1 MIVDRYY
8 YSGIVYSA
16 AKQTPGL
23 DVRWARGP
31 EVGLPKPDLVIFLDV
46 DVETA
51 RGRGGWGGERY
62 EEEEMQGRVRGLFME
77 VLKEEGRGVGG
88 NRTKVVDAAQGEEE
102 VGGVVRRVV
111 EELIVGRKLEG
122 PLGVIEP

>member
-16 AKQTPGL
+16 AKNVPGL
-23 DVRWARGP
+23 DVKWARGP
-31 EVGLPKPDLVIFLDV
+31 EVGLPKPDLVVFLDV

-62 EEEEMQGRVRGLFME
+62 EEEGMQGRVRGLFME
-77 VLKEEGRGVGG
+77 VLKGEGKGEGGV
-88 NRTKVVDAAQGEEE
+88 RTRVVDAAKGEEE
-102 VGGVVRRVV
+102 VRGVVRTVV
-111 EELIVGRKLEG
+111 EEVIGGGKLGE
-122 PLGVIEP
+122 PLGMIEP